1 MTATPVEATISSS
14 SSSSSSTPS
23 QPTTTP
29 PVVVSASVSPSP
41 SSSKPVST
49 SEKRG
54 KVIVVTSGKGGVGKT
69 TTTANIGTGL
79 AKLGYKVVLVDTDIG
94 LRNLDILMGLENRIV
109 YNLIDVI
116 EGRCRLN
123 QALVK
128 DKRLPNLC
136 LLPAAQTRDKS
147 ALNEEQMIDICNRLR
162 EDQDYILL
170 DCPAGIEQGFQTAIA
185 AADEAVVVVTPEMSS
200 VRDADRVIGLLEAK
214 DTVKRYRLVLNRVR
228 PQMVKANDMMSVDDV
243 LEILGIELLGQI
255 PEDKGIIVSTNKGEP
270 VVNSE
275 TNLAGQAYRNVARRI
290 AGETVPWL
298 QLDEPTS
305 WLEKLK
311 NFLVGGDASKS
322 PTTVPSKRKNSA

>member
-1 MTATPVEATISSS
+1 MTATPAEANNIPSSS
-14 SSSSSSTPS
+14 APPAATPIV
-23 QPTTTP
+23 TP
-29 PVVVSASVSPSP
+29 PVAVATPAP
-41 SSSKPVST
+41 SKPVST
-49 SEKRG
+49 NEKRG

-162 EDQDYILL
+162 EDQDFILL

-290 AGETVPWL
+290 AGENVPWL

-311 NFLVGGDASKS
+311 NFLVGNDSSKA

>member
-1 MTATPVEATISSS
+1 MTVTPTVASSH
-14 SSSSSSTPS
+14 
-23 QPTTTP
+23 QDDLTP
-29 PVVVSASVSPSP
+29 PSAVVAEPATAVAPPAS
-41 SSSKPVST
+41 T
-49 SEKRG
+49 TEKRG

-128 DKRLPNLC
+128 DKRLPNLS

-147 ALNEEQMIDICNRLR
+147 ALNEEQMVDICNRLR
-162 EDQDYILL
+162 EDQDFILL

-214 DTVKRYRLVLNRVR
+214 ETVKRYRLVLNRVR

-270 VVNSE
+270 VVNSD

-290 AGETVPWL
+290 TGEEVPWL
-298 QLDEPTS
+298 QLDEPTT

-311 NFLVGGDASKS
+311 RFLSGSDDAQK
-322 PTTVPSKRKNSA
+322 PTTVPSKKRKQSA

>member
-1 MTATPVEATISSS
+1 MTATPVEAN
-14 SSSSSSTPS
+14 
-23 QPTTTP
+23 TTASATP
-29 PVVVSASVSPSP
+29 PVATTVTAP
-41 SSSKPVST
+41 KPT
-49 SEKRG
+49 TPTEKRG

-162 EDQDYILL
+162 EDQDFILL

-214 DTVKRYRLVLNRVR
+214 DSVKRYRLVLNRVR

-290 AGETVPWL
+290 TGETVPWL

-311 NFLVGGDASKS
+311 NFLVGNDASKS